1 MEKID
6 KALAASPLIFPTEAD
21 LQKVQVF
28 RKLDPAEETKY
39 TQAFQK
45 VLGD

>member
-1 MEKID
+1 MEKLD
-6 KALAASPLIFPTEAD
+6 KDLAKSPLIFPSESD

-28 RKLDPAEETKY
+28 TKLAPADETKY

-45 VLGD
+45 VLGA